1 MAETQKNNISQKPE
15 EEGIELKDMNEDDN
29 NEKNIP
35 LKTPLRENLINNSGD
50 NSKNINGK
58 KSLINFS
65 KKNIIIIGITL
76 FAIGLIIFFLM
87 SSKGII
93 IDKAVIGLNLGSM
106 NSGYYVIKNNNI
118 SLNNSHMNFSDLILD
133 EYGFKGLE
141 YGYNAHLFS
150 KNDLKSEN
158 RIYFSNIKKYLLKND
173 ILETKNITADF
184 PYGKEVPLKIIIKEY
199 LNVLKTNILKD
210 ESIKNIDN
218 KDIRWIITLPSILNK
233 ENQKF
238 MKDII
243 KDLDM
248 KNYEIISESD
258 AASLGIFYDENI
270 KEFLI
275 KDKAYMI
282 INIDLFNTEI
292 IINKILDDKYN
303 LRELIPSSTYTNDN
317 NGSYFIN
324 GEIINILEHVFGP
337 EDINDKKNNDYD
349 NWQITLD
356 DIEKKKLSINDNMSE
371 DLDIITEFSKGYK
384 KYILQNVWDIDYQN
398 YKIKNEKG
406 KVFIPLEYLKKLI
419 HDMSNNIIEEAEYL
433 IKSIDEKIDLIIVTG
448 EFSQSKV
455 FQNNLIRNFGK
466 SYNLL
471 FLDDFEKTIMK
482 GAAIYGF
489 KPNKIKKLKKKDK

>member
-199 LNVLKTNILKD
+199 LNLFKTNILKD
-210 ESIKNIDN
+210 ESIK
-218 KDIRWIITLPSILNK
+218 
-233 ENQKF
+233 
-238 MKDII
+238 
-243 KDLDM
+243 
-248 KNYEIISESD
+248 
-258 AASLGIFYDENI
+258 
-270 KEFLI
+270 
-275 KDKAYMI
+275 
-282 INIDLFNTEI
+282 
-292 IINKILDDKYN
+292 KY
-303 LRELIPSSTYTNDN
+303 R
-317 NGSYFIN
+317 
-324 GEIINILEHVFGP
+324 
-337 EDINDKKNNDYD
+337 
-349 NWQITLD
+349 
-356 DIEKKKLSINDNMSE
+356 
-371 DLDIITEFSKGYK
+371 
-384 KYILQNVWDIDYQN
+384 
-398 YKIKNEKG
+398 
-406 KVFIPLEYLKKLI
+406 
-419 HDMSNNIIEEAEYL
+419 
-433 IKSIDEKIDLIIVTG
+433 
-448 EFSQSKV
+448 
-455 FQNNLIRNFGK
+455 
-466 SYNLL
+466 
-471 FLDDFEKTIMK
+471 
-482 GAAIYGF
+482 
-489 KPNKIKKLKKKDK
+489 